1 MGQLDNSQIDHSL
14 AQRQRKIQTV
24 KDYLDRTQHL
34 FDAFGSAELKTTHA
48 RFGELEDALN
58 ATAVRLVVLGE
69 FTRGK
74 SMLLNAL
81 LGIEVLPT
89 AMETTTAVNTFLRAL
104 PEGRS
109 TRFILIHYMDGR
121 PPEEVAW
128 TDDEAL
134 RRWGTE
140 LDKTHAD
147 ARQLVDHI
155 EVFVNHPLLEKGLEL
170 IDTPGLQTIVK
181 HHEQITR
188 KAIAEAHVALWVQA
202 TDQLGGNESE
212 WQFMAQTLRGNFQK
226 FITVV
231 NKWDRVL
238 EPEDTH
244 DRAVPEAERV
254 RSKLDLV
261 RASFRHSL
269 GEHQDELARLTSDS
283 NLMGVSAKWAQDAD
297 PDKKRRSGIDRL
309 GNRIADMISSGE
321 GMEQIV
327 LKPLQQL
334 ATIQTQLL
342 DRIQD
347 EQRQLDSSDSLEQRR
362 QDLRQLAL
370 DIQAL
375 EQEEKHETAEFR
387 SEHTRAARVLSE
399 QVNQQLTE
407 PLTRLRDDIQTAVT
421 LDYVKR
427 MVAKK
432 VAQIGLPADLEDEYQ
447 AVIGKIDQTW
457 QKHKT
462 SMNDRLADLRRSYLE
477 KMEQHAHDLTANL
490 GSLHIELPTLD
501 VNLQFDFSAIEEHC
515 SKTAQLQA
523 AIDAKQAEID
533 EFSIVVAG
541 TIDEEKEYRLYR
553 AEAKADLNRA
563 KRELSALG
571 ARPAPTPYQEKN
583 KVSNWGSGPL
593 WLGSTYEWVTRMD
606 YSACEAHDRHKSSL
620 RESIQDD
627 EAAWQRAC
635 KADSQA
641 TKQRR
646 SAEAD
651 LKRREKFMADLEKK
665 RRSAEKQAQQEEA
678 DLIAETHRKLLRN
691 TVVKLTDTINHL
703 STALTAGIEAAFK
716 AQMELLEKAVHEQV
730 LEPLNAKRVQLT
742 EVQSLLQSGEA
753 EIAARKTALTVAQQE
768 LTELQLL
775 TRTALGA

>member
-1 MGQLDNSQIDHSL
+1 MGQLDNSQIDYSL

-170 IDTPGLQTIVK
+170 IDTPGLQTIIK

-238 EPEDTH
+238 EPEDAH

-254 RSKLDLV
+254 RNKLDLV
-261 RASFRHSL
+261 RVSFHSSL
-269 GEHQDELARLTSDS
+269 GEHQDELARLTSDD

-387 SEHTRAARVLSE
+387 SEHTRAARVLTES
-399 QVNQQLTE
+399 VNEQLTA
-407 PLTRLRDDIQTAVT
+407 PLTRLRDDIETAVT
-421 LDYVKR
+421 PEYVKR

-432 VAQIGLPADLEDEYQ
+432 VAQIGLPADLENEYQ

-457 QKHKT
+457 QTQKT
-462 SMNDRLADLRRSYLE
+462 LMEMSLEQLRSSYLE
-477 KMEQHAHDLTANL
+477 KMEQHAHDLANKL
-490 GSLHIELPTLD
+490 GRLHVELPTLD
-501 VNLQFDFSAIEEHC
+501 VNLQFDFSAIEEHR
-515 SKTAQLQA
+515 SQSEYLQA
-523 AIDAKQAEID
+523 ALDSAQNEIEEINSSIAKHASNAVKLRQAEAD
-533 EFSIVVAG
+533 VARYSRQL
-541 TIDEEKEYRLYR
+541 E
-553 AEAKADLNRA
+553 N
-563 KRELSALG
+563 LG
-571 ARPAPTPYQEKN
+571 PTPAPTVYQAT
-583 KVSNWGSGPL
+583 VRTSDWGSGFL
-593 WLGSTYEWVTRMD
+593 WLKPSYETVTRID
-606 YSACEAHDRHKSSL
+606 DSNVRSHEQERQILRDSLANREAIWEREQEEEYRRTGLRMSLELEKS
-620 RESIQDD
+620 
-627 EAAWQRAC
+627 
-635 KADSQA
+635 K
-641 TKQRR
+641 K
-646 SAEAD
+646 
-651 LKRREKFMADLEKK
+651 EKFMNKLEKEARVAAK
-665 RRSAEKQAQQEEA
+665 KAEQEEA
-678 DLIAETHRKLLRN
+678 DLVVDMHRKLLRN
-691 TVVKLTDTINHL
+691 LTGKLAETIRYL
-703 STALTAGIEAAFK
+703 ESSLTKGIESVFK
-716 AQMELLEKAVHEQV
+716 AQMELLEQAVHEQV